1 MQTKSEII
9 TFNGEWLWLG
19 NLGQIFVVLMFVT
32 ALLSTIFYFRSVR
45 NDSNQEA
52 LFARR
57 SFYVHTFSV
66 IAVFVILFA
75 IIFNHRFEYY
85 YAWRHSSLSLPVYY
99 MISCFWEGQEGSF
112 LLWLFWNAVIGLV
125 LIKVSKKW
133 ERSTMTIIAFAQI
146 ALSSMLVGFHLGD
159 FKFGSSPF
167 DLLRE
172 QRPDFLQIPILGQLG
187 IGNYLQVFKDG
198 NGLNQLL
205 QNYWM
210 VIHPPTLFFGFA
222 VAIVPFAYSIAGL
235 WRKEDRSWID
245 PALIWGLICVGI
257 LGTGIIMGGFW
268 AYESLSFGGYWAW
281 DPVENA
287 SLLPWLIMAAAVHLM
302 LISKNTGRHIFT
314 SHLLTQLSFWLVLY
328 ATFLTRS
335 GILGEASV
343 HSFTDLGLSGQL
355 LIFLLAFIVISWAST
370 IDKKKSQNQ
379 ILVTVLGVFALVIAL
394 SYAIPE
400 TQKGLYE
407 GFHSIVKNGGIV
419 AFLIVIVL
427 FVYNLYKRTKTD
439 LRDEHLSSRE
449 FWMFMGS
456 MFLILSLI
464 QVFSGTSIP
473 VFNKL
478 FGFKTATP
486 VATDY
491 NRVQLWMSMPIMAL
505 MSIGQFFTYR
515 ESKDGKL
522 YKNISISF
530 ALAFIVTILVNLN
543 FGVQEFKY
551 LVFLFLAVW
560 LVVANAM
567 YFILKKKSKV
577 FGWGSSVSHVGFGVL
592 LTGVLISS
600 VNQKVLTST
609 QTGIDMAPE
618 VNEKGQTDVKGIA
631 FNREN
636 RILYKNQNIEIG
648 DYFANYT
655 KKEVGIG
662 KDSIDKHFN
671 ILFVDKV
678 TKDSF
683 LLRPKTQNNPKMG
696 LIAEPSTKH
705 YISKDVFSHV
715 NYESGMDKVEPFSG
729 FKTSNVKVGQTF
741 STESGK
747 CQMVVKSID
756 RYSSNQGIVLSVNIM
771 VNRLN
776 DSILLHPEFRVNE
789 QNGSFE
795 ANPAES
801 NELGLILM
809 IQNIKILDPDPT
821 KQNIEF
827 QIQSGEKT
835 PVKDYIVLKVISF
848 PWINL
853 VWAGTIIMLIG
864 FILAVVNRIKIQ
876 QKLAA

>member
-1 MQTKSEII
+1 MQPKTDSII
-9 TFNGEWLWLG
+9 FNGEWLWMG
-19 NLGQIFVVLMFVT
+19 NLGHFFTVIMFIT
-32 ALLSTIFYFRSVR
+32 AILATIFYFKAERKQS
-45 NDSNQEA
+45 EA
-52 LFARR
+52 FNLFARR
-57 SFYVHTFSV
+57 NFYIHTFSV
-66 IAVFVILFA
+66 IAIFVILFA

-85 YAWRHSSLSLPVYY
+85 YAWRHSSKSLPVYY

-112 LLWLFWNAVIGLV
+112 LLWLFWNSIIGLI

-133 ERSTMTIIAFAQI
+133 ESSTMTIVSFAQI

-172 QRPDFLQIPILGQLG
+172 QRPDFLQIPILGQIG
-187 IGNYLQVFKDG
+187 VGNYLQVFTDG

-287 SLLPWLIMAAAVHLM
+287 SLLPWLIMAAAVHLL
-302 LISKNTGRHIFT
+302 LISKNTGRHLFT

-355 LIFLLAFIVISWAST
+355 LIFLLAFIAISLTSSFT
-370 IDKKKSQNQ
+370 KTKSQN
-379 ILVTVLGVFALVIAL
+379 IVLYSVFGVFAMVIAL
-394 SYAIPE
+394 SYFIPE
-400 TQKGLYE
+400 SNTSVNETFKAV
-407 GFHSIVKNGGIV
+407 VKYGGIL
-419 AFLIVIVL
+419 AFLIVIGT
-427 FVYNLYKRTKTD
+427 FIFNLYKRTKSEMK
-439 LRDEHLSSRE
+439 DEHLSSRE

-478 FGFKTATP
+478 FGFSTATP
-486 VATDY
+486 VAEDY
-491 NRVQLWMSMPIMAL
+491 NRVQLWMAMPIMAL
-505 MSIGQFFTYR
+505 MAIGQFFNYR
-515 ESKDGKL
+515 ESTKKSL
-522 YKNISISF
+522 YKNISWSF
-530 ALAFIVTILVNLN
+530 AFSAVVVVLVNLN
-543 FGVQEFKY
+543 FEITEFKNI
-551 LVFLFLAVW
+551 LFLFLGIW
-560 LVVANAM
+560 LVVGNAY
-567 YFILKKKSKV
+567 YFIVTKKVK
-577 FGWGSSVSHVGFGVL
+577 FLGWGASISHVGFGVL
-592 LTGVLISS
+592 LIGVLVSS

-609 QTGIDMAPE
+609 QNGIDMAPE
-618 VNEKGQTDVKGIA
+618 VNEKGQLDKKGIA

-636 RILYKNQNIEIG
+636 RILYKNNQIEIG
-648 DYFANYT
+648 DYYTNYS
-655 KKEVGIG
+655 KKVVGIG
-662 KDSIDKHFN
+662 KDSIDKYFQ
-671 ILFVDKV
+671 ILFIDK
-678 TKDSF
+678 KSHDSF
-683 LLRPKTQNNPKMG
+683 WLTPKTQNNPKMG

-705 YISKDVFSHV
+705 YISKDIFTHV

-729 FKTSNVKVGQTF
+729 FNVSHVNVNQWFNTQ
-741 STESGK
+741 SGK
-747 CQMVVKSID
+747 CQMVVKSLD
-756 RYSSNQGIVLSVNIM
+756 RYSTDQGIVL
-771 VNRLN
+771 RLN
-776 DSILLHPEFRVNE
+776 VLAKRLKDSMMLYPEFRINE
-789 QNGSFE
+789 STGSFE

-801 NELGLILM
+801 QEMGLMLL
-809 IQNIKILDPDPT
+809 IQNIKILDPDPA

-827 QIQSGEKT
+827 EIQTGEKT
-835 PVKDYIVLKVISF
+835 PVKDYIVLKVIAF

-864 FILAVVNRIKIQ
+864 FIFAVVNRVKIQ
-876 QKLAA
+876 QKISL